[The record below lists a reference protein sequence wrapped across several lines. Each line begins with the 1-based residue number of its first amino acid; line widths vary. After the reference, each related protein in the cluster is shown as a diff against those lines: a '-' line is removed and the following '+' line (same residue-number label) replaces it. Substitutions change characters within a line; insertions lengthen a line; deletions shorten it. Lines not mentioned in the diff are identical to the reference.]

1 MAREVP
7 LRGVNVLRL
16 SLCILVFVTLSPAL
30 ASAQDRPLH
39 AQHRVVYDNL
49 VAARLNPLGLE
60 DRLNLG
66 YRYRLYDDP
75 GLLWRDAYAGVA
87 FTPTL
92 NPAVARVG
100 ASLEVKPLAVLMMSV
115 GYYFVGWLGTFQYL
129 QSHDSPHAA
138 HSDAALDEGADAEK
152 NYSTV
157 GGELEIKVQ
166 ALAKVGPVVLR
177 NTLNL
182 FHSDMRLKNG
192 QRLYYNPRV
201 DAMVPNQGWHLTN
214 DTDLVWL
221 FRFGLVAGLR
231 TSVVHAFFDD
241 EHYRAGES
249 TENPNTPIVR
259 MGPILAYVFYDR
271 PESRF
276 NKPTVLLIANWH
288 ISHRWRT
295 GEDIS
300 QAVPYVVLGF
310 KCSGE
315 LMKW

>member
-1 MAREVP
+1 M
-7 LRGVNVLRL
+7 LRL
-16 SLCILVFVTLSPAL
+16 SLCLLLFVTLCPTA
-30 ASAQDRPLH
+30 AQAQDKPLH

-66 YRYRLYDDP
+66 YRYRLYDDA

-100 ASLEVKPLAVLMMSV
+100 ASLEVKPLAVLFMSV
-115 GYYFVGWLGTFQYL
+115 GYYFVGWLGSFQFL
-129 QSHDSPHAA
+129 QSYDSPHAA
-138 HSDAALDEGADAEK
+138 HSDTAQDEATDANK
-152 NYSTV
+152 NYSTM

-166 ALAKVGPVVLR
+166 VMGKVGPVVLR

-182 FHSDMRLKNG
+182 FHSDMRLENG

-201 DAMVPNQGWHLTN
+201 DAMVPNRGWHLTN

-231 TSVVHAFFDD
+231 ASVVHSFFDP
-241 EHYRAGES
+241 EHYRPGES

-259 MGPILAYVFYDR
+259 MGPILAYVFYDG
-271 PESRF
+271 PGSRF

-288 ISHRWRT
+288 LSHRWRT
-295 GEDIS
+295 GEDVS
-300 QAVPYVVLGF
+300 QGVPYLVLGF

-315 LMKW
+315 LLKW